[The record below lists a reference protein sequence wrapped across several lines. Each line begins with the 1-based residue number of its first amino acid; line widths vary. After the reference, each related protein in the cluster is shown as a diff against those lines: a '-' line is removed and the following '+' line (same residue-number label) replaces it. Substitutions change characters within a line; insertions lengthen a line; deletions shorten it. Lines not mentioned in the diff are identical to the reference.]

1 MEKLKIEYEQLDAE
15 KAKKIAD
22 TTLEYEM
29 KALETK
35 VAKRDLDE
43 LKDGENDAVKLLKNT
58 IKQKEKQIETIM
70 KKYDAYVLKANF
82 DGVITKMNLQ
92 I

>member
-1 MEKLKIEYEQLDAE
+1 LEKLKIEYEQLDAE